1 MELRVLRYFLAVA
14 REQNI
19 TRAAE
24 SLHVTQPTLS
34 KQLMDLEEELGQK
47 LFVRGKRKVT
57 LTEAGEFLRRR
68 AQEIAE
74 LADKTEE
81 AFRKTAG
88 EISGDIWIACG
99 ETEGMRIL
107 VRAMKKLHERF
118 PDVRF
123 HLYSGND
130 ADVADRLDKGLADF
144 GLFVGTADLDK
155 YDHLGLLF
163 SDTWGLLL
171 RKDHPLAAKAG
182 IERDDL
188 KEIPLLC
195 SRQALEQN
203 EFSGWL
209 GGDAGK
215 LHILSTHNLVR
226 NTAIMVEEGL
236 GCAVSLDRLVN
247 TQGTTLVFRPF
258 SPPLKADL
266 VIVWK
271 KYQVFSRPAEKFLAL
286 LQEELGG

>member
-24 SLHVTQPTLS
+24 ALHVTQPTLS

-57 LTEAGEFLRRR
+57 LTEAGEFLRWR

-81 AFRKTAG
+81 AFRKTDG

-107 VRAMKKLHERF
+107 VRAMKKLHECF

-130 ADVADRLDKGLADF
+130 ADVADRMIF
-144 GLFVGTADLDK
+144 
-155 YDHLGLLF
+155 
-163 SDTWGLLL
+163 
-171 RKDHPLAAKAG
+171 
-182 IERDDL
+182 
-188 KEIPLLC
+188 
-195 SRQALEQN
+195 
-203 EFSGWL
+203 
-209 GGDAGK
+209 
-215 LHILSTHNLVR
+215 
-226 NTAIMVEEGL
+226 
-236 GCAVSLDRLVN
+236 
-247 TQGTTLVFRPF
+247 PF
-258 SPPLKADL
+258 SISQTEEKVNPFRFFCGFYSFLQLSCRFCPGRRRAKNAHKNAHKKTRK
-266 VIVWK
+266 IVLS
-271 KYQVFSRPAEKFLAL
+271 V
-286 LQEELGG
+286 

>member
-24 SLHVTQPTLS
+24 ALHVTQPTLS

-81 AFRKTAG
+81 AFRKTDG

-107 VRAMKKLHERF
+107 VRTMKKLHERF

-130 ADVADRLDKGLADF
+130 ADVADRMIF
-144 GLFVGTADLDK
+144 
-155 YDHLGLLF
+155 
-163 SDTWGLLL
+163 
-171 RKDHPLAAKAG
+171 
-182 IERDDL
+182 
-188 KEIPLLC
+188 
-195 SRQALEQN
+195 
-203 EFSGWL
+203 
-209 GGDAGK
+209 
-215 LHILSTHNLVR
+215 
-226 NTAIMVEEGL
+226 
-236 GCAVSLDRLVN
+236 
-247 TQGTTLVFRPF
+247 PF
-258 SPPLKADL
+258 SISQTA
-266 VIVWK
+266 K
-271 KYQVFSRPAEKFLAL
+271 KSTLSAFSAAFTAFYNFPAVFAPAAGARRTRIKTRIKRRGKSFYLFDKP
-286 LQEELGG
+286 

>member
-1 MELRVLRYFLAVA
+1 MGGRRLRDTSPY
-14 REQNI
+14 
-19 TRAAE
+19 
-24 SLHVTQPTLS
+24 H
-34 KQLMDLEEELGQK
+34 
-47 LFVRGKRKVT
+47 
-57 LTEAGEFLRRR
+57 
-68 AQEIAE
+68 AE

-81 AFRKTAG
+81 AFRKTDG

-155 YDHLGLLF
+155 YDHLGLPF

-209 GGDAGK
+209 GSDAGK
-215 LHILSTHNLVR
+215 LHIFSTHNLVR